1 MSSRE
6 LKVTQNRLAFL
17 RPCFRTGLLRRARTD
32 EDGAAAVEFA
42 IIAPFFF
49 FLMFMI
55 AETAMIFIAEQVMDN
70 AVFESA
76 RLIRTG
82 QVQKAGMSPGDF
94 RQDVCGRMA
103 VFVSCDSNF
112 YLDVRSFDTFADL
125 ESGKPIDSKE
135 KFKTAPAFDFGQ
147 SGDIVMVRA
156 YYQWPTSKMLG
167 GMSLQNLSNGK
178 RLIGSFA
185 AFRNEPF
192 ERVAQTP

>member
-1 MSSRE
+1 MI
-6 LKVTQNRLAFL
+6 QNRPAV
-17 RPCFRTGLLRRARTD
+17 PCFLKRLLSRARAD
-32 EDGAAAVEFA
+32 ERGAAAVEFA
-42 IIAPFFF
+42 IVAPFFF
-49 FLMFMI
+49 FLMFVI
-55 AETAMIFIAEQVMDN
+55 AETAMIFVAEQVMDN

-82 QVQKAGMSPGDF
+82 QVQKAGMSASNF
-94 RQDVCGRMA
+94 KKDVCGRMA
-103 VFVSCDSNF
+103 VFISCDSNF
-112 YLDVRSFDTFADL
+112 YLDVRAFNTFADL
-125 ESGKPIDSKE
+125 ESGKPIDDKE
-135 KFKTAPAFDFGQ
+135 KFKPAPAFDFGE

-192 ERVAQTP
+192 ERVAQNP